1 MPSPS
6 VSRLWPRAGSASG
19 RLAASLV
26 GLAVVVLASS
36 GCQQMEAPGQP
47 FEAAASA
54 AAPTTGAPAVA
65 DPPFPPDD
73 YEPMVIPSSQLAENA
88 RKSRGQRQREAQEA
102 AASENASA
110 PSAEAPGAEA
120 APTAVAPGAEGADA
134 APEAAEAGTAEPPA
148 PGAREELAAPVGSP
162 WPVRLVSSLPD
173 TQPPRAILG
182 LPDGREVVVTA
193 GSMIPDQGIVVMA
206 IGQERVQL
214 ARISAAGDH
223 AVIKEE
229 SINAQY

>member
-1 MPSPS
+1 
-6 VSRLWPRAGSASG
+6 
-19 RLAASLV
+19 
-26 GLAVVVLASS
+26 
-36 GCQQMEAPGQP
+36 MEAPGQP

-54 AAPTTGAPAVA
+54 AAPTTTGAPAVA

-102 AASENASA
+102 AASETASA
-110 PSAEAPGAEA
+110 PSAETPGTEA
-120 APTAVAPGAEGADA
+120 APTAGAPVAEGADA
-134 APEAAEAGTAEPPA
+134 APEAAEAGTADPPA
-148 PGAREELAAPVGSP
+148 AGAREELAAPVGSS

-214 ARISAAGDH
+214 ARISASGDH

>member
-6 VSRLWPRAGSASG
+6 VLRLWPRAGWSSG
-19 RLAASLV
+19 FRATTLVGLSVVALAAS
-26 GLAVVVLASS
+26 
-36 GCQQMEAPGQP
+36 GCKQMDAPGQP
-47 FEAAASA
+47 FAAVATA
-54 AAPTTGAPAVA
+54 AAPAPGAPAVA
-65 DPPFPPDD
+65 DPPFPPED

-88 RKSRGQRQREAQEA
+88 RKSRGQREREAQEA
-102 AASENASA
+102 AEAQSAA
-110 PSAEAPGAEA
+110 PSAAAPGTDAPPAEGSTEA
-120 APTAVAPGAEGADA
+120 AGTEA
-134 APEAAEAGTAEPPA
+134 APEAAEAGTAEAPA
-148 PGAREELAAPVGSP
+148 PGAREELAAPVGSS

-214 ARISAAGDH
+214 ARISASGDH